1 MKNALFKILPVV
13 LGIGLGWVILH
24 PPDWPAPSGAAGILA
39 AGLIL
44 FAILVASIVFQIGLT
59 LPKGVTLTPY
69 AGPVDPSMNE
79 FIRAIKDLGFAETGS
94 PMIVGIRP
102 PALLAAFVHPGEPVY
117 ATVFRTGT
125 MPAATSYDFVSV
137 FEGLSGGLTTSANGR
152 GGTMPAG
159 PGAFRQILR
168 SAGPKEA
175 FEAHLEGLRWLGD
188 RGLPLKR
195 ISVGTFA
202 ADFTRSLGLQ
212 REAFRKSPVKFAV
225 VALWRTVSKRVPETR
240 LLSAQKGAEARTRG
254 FLMSGQS

>member
-1 MKNALFKILPVV
+1 MLPVI
-13 LGIGLGWVILH
+13 LGIGLGWLIFH
-24 PPDWPAPSGAAGILA
+24 PPDWPAPKGAAGILA

-59 LPKGVTLTPY
+59 LPKGIILAPY

-79 FIRAIKDLGFAETGS
+79 FIRAIKDLGFLETGP

-125 MPAATSYDFVSV
+125 IPAATSYDFVSV
-137 FEGLSGGLTTSANGR
+137 FEGLSGGLTTSTNWR

-159 PGAFRQILR
+159 PGAFRQIIKG
-168 SAGPKEA
+168 AGPKEA
-175 FEAHLEGLRWLGD
+175 FEAHLAGLRWLGD
-188 RGLPLKR
+188 RGFPIKR
-195 ISVGTFA
+195 ISAGTFA

-225 VALWRTVSKRVPETR
+225 VGLWRTVSKRLPETG
-240 LLSAQKGAEARTRG
+240 LLPAHKGAEARARE